1 MDQNSHTV
9 TRIEVLSRDLMTQLK
24 KKPSNHLISA
34 YNQMMQEMRN
44 AFEQADSS
52 DMSLQNALDMAKHQA
67 IHIGEV
73 TAEEAHELGEYIK
86 RDINDA
92 AEYMMETSSEFY
104 DWLMLDIEI
113 IERRVIDLF
122 LSVAD
127 HTRVELEQ
135 LNRPQV
141 DLEPG
146 QIPIY
151 KSGEITGP
159 GTLIC
164 ESCGTVKAF
173 LSSDAITDCEQCG
186 HGRFIRGHQG
196 NR

>member
-1 MDQNSHTV
+1 MQ
-9 TRIEVLSRDLMTQLK
+9 RQRG
-24 KKPSNHLISA
+24 PSSHLISA
-34 YNQMMQEMRN
+34 YNQMMQEMRD

-52 DMSLQNALDMAKHQA
+52 DMSLQKALDMAKHQA
-67 IHIGEV
+67 VELGVI
-73 TAEEAHELGEYIK
+73 TADEAHEISEYIK

-92 AEYMMETSSEFY
+92 AEYMMDSSAEFY

-113 IERRVIDLF
+113 IERKVIDLF

-135 LNRPQV
+135 FKQTVP
-141 DLEPG
+141 EEK

-164 ESCGTVKAF
+164 ESCGKIKPF
-173 LSSDAITDCEQCG
+173 LSSDEITDCLQCG
-186 HGRFIRGHQG
+186 HNRFIRRQQ
-196 NR
+196 